1 MPLIVSQ
8 PRLLRE
14 PPAPVATEKGREAVC
29 REREFVIRNG
39 PHGEVG
45 GGCCRLDTWGSE
57 AQGIPLSGNPKL
69 LCFSRMSK
77 VGDGGNEGASP
88 IWEALP
94 SQDFAGPTDQHP
106 LNQGAGPRMP
116 MKRRGGLVNCGLTAG
131 DLVC

>member
-1 MPLIVSQ
+1 M
-8 PRLLRE
+8 
-14 PPAPVATEKGREAVC
+14 
-29 REREFVIRNG
+29 IRSG

-45 GGCCRLDTWGSE
+45 GGCCRLDTWSSE
-57 AQGIPLSGNPKL
+57 AQGVPLSGNPTPFG
-69 LCFSRMSK
+69 FSRMSK

-116 MKRRGGLVNCGLTAG
+116 MQAEGRPRQLWTDRR
-131 DLVC
+131 